1 MPENTAKT
9 AAILIIGNEILSG
22 RTQDKNIQYIA
33 ERMTEIGIVMGEVR
47 VVPDIP
53 ARISTA
59 VRDLSDAYDYVF
71 TTGGIGPTHDDI
83 TADNV
88 ADAFGVALEEN
99 KDAVA
104 MLTAYYGDEG
114 LTKSRLRMARIP
126 VGAKLIPNQVTSA
139 PGFIIK
145 NVHVMA
151 GVPRIM
157 QDMLTHILPSLHG
170 GAPILSTTVT
180 CELTESVLAEKL
192 SELQDNNADVE
203 IGSYPYYAQGKLGVS
218 LVARCTDAVRLEAV
232 SVLIEDMVTSLGAT
246 PRRLDAVINTAD
258 AV

>member
-1 MPENTAKT
+1 MTENTAKT

-22 RTQDKNIQYIA
+22 RTQDRNIQYIA
-33 ERMTEIGIVMGEVR
+33 ERMTQIGIVMSEVR

-53 ARISTA
+53 TRISTA

-88 ADAFGVALEEN
+88 AEAFGVALEEN

-104 MLTAYYGDEG
+104 MLKAYYGAEG

-126 VGAKLIPNQVTSA
+126 VGAQLIPNQVTSA

-170 GAPILSTTVT
+170 GAPILSSTVT
-180 CELTESVLAEKL
+180 CELTESILAEDL
-192 SELQDNNADVE
+192 TALQAENPDVE
-203 IGSYPYYAQGKLGVS
+203 IGSYPYYAQGNLGVS
-218 LVARCTDAVRLEAV
+218 LVARTTDAERLENVAQALEALV
-232 SVLIEDMVTSLGAT
+232 EKLGGA
-246 PRRLDAVINTAD
+246 PRRLDMVSNTAD